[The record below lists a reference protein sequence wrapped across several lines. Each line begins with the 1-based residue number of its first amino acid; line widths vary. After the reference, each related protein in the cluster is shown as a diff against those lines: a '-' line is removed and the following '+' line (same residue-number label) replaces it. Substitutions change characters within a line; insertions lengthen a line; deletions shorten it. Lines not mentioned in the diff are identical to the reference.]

1 MIAYF
6 DSSAIVK
13 LYVAEA
19 GSELVRDIVDAA
31 EVAGTS
37 VISRAEVSAAF
48 AKAVRVRLLTRASA
62 ANALQSF
69 SSDWN
74 DFMRIPL
81 TEALVAR
88 AASLAWQFHLRGYD
102 SVQLASA
109 LVLSEMLG
117 HAVSMITF
125 DDALRAA
132 AKKSGLAVA

>member
-1 MIAYF
+1 
-6 DSSAIVK
+6 
-13 LYVAEA
+13 
-19 GSELVRDIVDAA
+19 
-31 EVAGTS
+31 
-37 VISRAEVSAAF
+37 
-48 AKAVRVRLLTRASA
+48 LTRASA

-81 TEALVAR
+81 TEALAAR